1 MNFVDF
7 LFIIFSTLA
16 LGGGVLMVFSRH
28 PVSAAMFMIVSMV
41 SIAGLFVL
49 LEAFFL
55 AILQV
60 LVYAGAVMVLF
71 LFIIMLLDVGPEG
84 GKTSKLKMISG
95 FAGVSCFS
103 ILMVL
108 ALILILDS
116 VPASDVVSAWP
127 PLSSDTLVNGDNL
140 VFSTSVKSF
149 GFGLFSKY
157 MLPIQVAGFLLLAA
171 MVGVIILSKRAVHRT
186 QN

>member
-1 MNFVDF
+1 
-7 LFIIFSTLA
+7 
-16 LGGGVLMVFSRH
+16 
-28 PVSAAMFMIVSMV
+28 
-41 SIAGLFVL
+41 
-49 LEAFFL
+49 
-55 AILQV
+55 
-60 LVYAGAVMVLF
+60 
-71 LFIIMLLDVGPEG
+71 
-84 GKTSKLKMISG
+84 MISG

-108 ALILILDS
+108 ALILIVDS